1 MKAYQPRVLNTLAP
15 YAGPQ
20 GFGMNRYTGQTIS
33 QQTTVGVNQIDPVP
47 FRGYSTPTPALA
59 YYGLA
64 EKNKRSFLDKV
75 LRITSPLYGVMST
88 LTEKN
93 ENERYQIVYRQM
105 ITDIRN
111 DWTRIGGKG
120 DILTTKD
127 PASDE
132 FMETATVGR
141 INFWVPKLS
150 TGDKGAKR
158 VAARH
163 IRAAEAIAREWTPRS
178 VPPPPPPP
186 PPVPGGQEMT
196 STDLTTTPQTPMAPG
211 TTSTKPWYMQP
222 TYLALL
228 AVGAFLAAKQ
238 FKIV

>member
-47 FRGYSTPTPALA
+47 FRGYSTPIPALA
-59 YYGLA
+59 YYGLS
-64 EKNKRSFLDKV
+64 ENKRSFLNKV
-75 LRITSPLYGVMST
+75 LRITSPLYGIMST

-111 DWTRIGGKG
+111 DWTRTGGKG

-127 PASDE
+127 SNSDE

>member
-1 MKAYQPRVLNTLAP
+1 MIAYQPTVLNTLAP

-20 GFGMNRYTGQTIS
+20 GFGINRYTGQTIS
-33 QQTTVGVNQIDPVP
+33 QQTTVGLNQIDPVP

-59 YYGLA
+59 YYGLS
-64 EKNKRSFLDKV
+64 ENKRSFLDKV
-75 LRITSPLYGVMST
+75 LRITSPLYETMST

-93 ENERYQIVYRQM
+93 ENERFQTVYRQM
-105 ITDIRN
+105 VTDIRN
-111 DWTRIGGKG
+111 EWNSTGKKG

-141 INFWVPKLS
+141 INYWVPKLS
-150 TGDKGAKR
+150 TGDKGSKR

-163 IRAAEAIAREWTPRS
+163 IRAAEAIAREWVPRS

-196 STDLTTTPQTPMAPG
+196 STDLTVTPQTPMAPG
-211 TTSTKPWYMQP
+211 TTDLKPWYMQP

-228 AVGAFLAAKQ
+228 AAGAFLAAKQ

>member
-1 MKAYQPRVLNTLAP
+1 MIAYQPTVLNTLAP

-33 QQTTVGVNQIDPVP
+33 QQTTVGLNQIDPVP

-59 YYGLA
+59 YYGLS
-64 EKNKRSFLDKV
+64 ENKRSFLDKV
-75 LRITSPLYGVMST
+75 LRITSPLYATMST

-93 ENERYQIVYRQM
+93 ENERFQTVYRQM
-105 ITDIRN
+105 VTDIRN
-111 DWTRIGGKG
+111 EWNSTGKKG

-141 INFWVPKLS
+141 INYWVPKLS
-150 TGDKGAKR
+150 TGDKGSKR

-163 IRAAEAIAREWTPRS
+163 IRAAEAIAREWVPRS

-196 STDLTTTPQTPMAPG
+196 STDLTVTPQTPMAPG
-211 TTSTKPWYMQP
+211 TTDLKPWYMQP
-222 TYLALL
+222 MYLALL
-228 AVGAFLAAKQ
+228 AAGAFLAAKQ

>member
-1 MKAYQPRVLNTLAP
+1 MKAYQPTVLNTLAP
-15 YAGPQ
+15 YDGPQ
-20 GFGMNRYTGQTIS
+20 GFGMNQYTGQTIS

-59 YYGLA
+59 YYGLS
-64 EKNKRSFLDKV
+64 ENKRSFLDKV
-75 LRITSPLYGVMST
+75 LRITSPLYAIMST

-111 DWTRIGGKG
+111 DWTRTGGKG

-178 VPPPPPPP
+178 MPPPPPPP

-211 TTSTKPWYMQP
+211 MDLKPWYMQP
-222 TYLALL
+222 MYLALL
-228 AVGAFLAAKQ
+228 AAGVFLAAKQ